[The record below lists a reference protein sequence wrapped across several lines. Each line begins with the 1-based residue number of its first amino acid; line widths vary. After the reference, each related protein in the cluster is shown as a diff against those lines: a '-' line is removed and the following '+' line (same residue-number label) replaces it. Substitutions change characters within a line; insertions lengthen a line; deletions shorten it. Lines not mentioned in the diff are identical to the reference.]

1 MPRKKILLISNQIYH
16 VVLRGIDGR
25 LLFEDDRD
33 YYRAIH
39 DLFEF
44 NDIQP
49 APWHHRQFF
58 KHYGVRPRSDPLAL
72 SQKTKR
78 QPRVLLVR
86 VLAFCLMP
94 NHIHLLLEQLRD
106 KGISDFVKKLG
117 GGYATYFNAKYK
129 RQGHLFQGRFKAV
142 HIQTQAQLQ
151 TVFVY
156 VHTNPAALVDS
167 NWKEGGVEN
176 PSEVI
181 EFIENYK
188 WSSYSDYLGKEN
200 FPSVT
205 QRELFNQ
212 TMPRDKWRAYVNDW
226 VKHKAERAWDK
237 AVELE

>member
-1 MPRKKILLISNQIYH
+1 MPTKRPILANDQIYH
-16 VVLRGIDGR
+16 IVLRGIDGR
-25 LLFEDDRD
+25 KIFEQESD
-33 YYRAIH
+33 YYRMIH

-44 NDIQP
+44 NDTKP
-49 APWHHRQFF
+49 AMRESRRLFQSAEVVPRQAAEE
-58 KHYGVRPRSDPLAL
+58 RPR
-72 SQKTKR
+72 QIR
-78 QPRVLLVR
+78 EFIINI
-86 VLAFCLMP
+86 LAFSLMP
-94 NHIHLLLEQLRD
+94 NHIHLLLKQVKEN
-106 KGISDFVKKLG
+106 GITNFMRKLG
-117 GGYATYFNAKYK
+117 TGYAIYFNTKYQ

-156 VHTNPAALVDS
+156 VHTNSAALIDS
-167 NWKEGGVEN
+167 NWKNGGVEN

-212 TMPRDKWRAYVNDW
+212 TMPREKWRAYVNDW
-226 VKHKAERAWDK
+226 VHHKAERVWDK
-237 AVELE
+237 SVELE